1 MTEVLVLA
9 YHAVSPT
16 WKAALSITPDAL
28 ERQLSLLLRR
38 GWRPATF
45 TEAILA
51 PAHQR
56 TLAVTFD
63 DAFASVRT
71 RAEPILAAL
80 GVRATVFAP
89 TAFMSHPQ
97 FLAWPG
103 IDHWQRTPDKDELLS
118 MDWDALGALMERGWE
133 IGSHTCTHPHLTDLD
148 DAVLREELEASR
160 RECSERLNAPCR
172 ALAYPYGDVD
182 DRVVELAREAGYEA
196 GACLS
201 SEVVNKSP
209 LRWPRVGVYHADES
223 RARFWLKA
231 TGILGR
237 VRGSWL
243 WRSG

>member
-1 MTEVLVLA
+1 MTEVLVLG

-51 PAHQR
+51 PAHER

-63 DAFASVRT
+63 DAFASVRA

-80 GVRATVFAP
+80 GICATVFAP
-89 TAFMSHPQ
+89 TAFMSRSQ

-103 IDHWQRTPDKDELLS
+103 IDHWQGTPDEDELMS
-118 MDWDALGALMERGWE
+118 MDWDALGALAENGWE
-133 IGSHTCTHPHLTDLD
+133 IGSHTCTHPHLTQLD
-148 DAVLREELEASR
+148 DATLREELESSR
-160 RECSERLNAPCR
+160 RECSERLHAPCR
-172 ALAYPYGDVD
+172 AIAYPYGEVD
-182 DRVVELAREAGYEA
+182 DRVVRLACEAGYEA

-201 SEVVNKSP
+201 SRMARKGP
-209 LRWPRVGVYHADES
+209 LRWPRVGIYHADAR

-231 TGILGR
+231 TAVPSNLFR
-237 VRGSWL
+237 SWSWRGH
-243 WRSG
+243 